1 MSIARSLTLPIA
13 FLSLIAI
20 PTICLVQP
28 IEAQQLA
35 ATIEKDLLVFDS
47 GSALDAGLRAE
58 NLTLL
63 FDGQEQSVVAAQ
75 PLDSAAANRADQ
87 WRIVVYVDPAL
98 ASPLGLEESIA
109 TIASSAE
116 TLTRLGSVE
125 IVVAD
130 PFADLFLEPTRSAD
144 EVIDALA
151 DLEDYSDAA
160 GEILSLRQEMIE
172 AQESGDSEGLESIV
186 AEEGSLQSSQR
197 TEFLAWIAANP
208 QSSRPHCV
216 IFLQDGYD
224 LNPFG
229 ALPRSPSGDL
239 GDRVFQGLSQ
249 EQQTL
254 AAVLASQGW
263 IALSLAPPRARD
275 GLLKSREDALWMLTE
290 PTGGSLITNPE
301 EWQSALR
308 VLQTASRIRAQFSG
322 VVDGIPRPV
331 VLRTT
336 DGRRLRTSQWLA
348 LGTPLP
354 ISEIRAHRELQD
366 PGLAQGDLE
375 IRSVLRP
382 DQDGVAR
389 DGGLPAILEAMVPLG
404 DLANSEAIFRITF
417 LLVRLDEPPAIG
429 HQLVDPGAIRGST
442 WLFRKRLELPSE
454 IEGAVIVIEDLES
467 GKWGATTVEPSEAG
481 FGTSQRGVV
490 EWNDPSV
497 DRVGTASRAAPARQ
511 TSAIRV
517 LPPRRRP
524 ARGKVKLNTLV
535 STPIIRR
542 VDFYLDGDKVDS
554 DDRPPFGTT
563 VDLGDEVATHTVK
576 AVAYGSGDARLGE
589 HEVTLN
595 PGRDTFQVRITEI
608 QEQLADGTIEVKAE
622 VQVPIGKELD
632 RLEFFQND
640 TRVEVHQRP
649 PFAVELPKPD
659 SGATDFVRV
668 VAYLKDGTWIDDAQ
682 LLESTG
688 LSERLDVNLVELHV
702 MVTDRRGDPVT
713 DLGLEDFTVKLGG
726 AEQVVER
733 LALAQDVPLILGLVV
748 DTSESMWALMPD
760 TKKAGAQFL
769 TASLDEGDSAFL
781 VDFDTQPRLAHGIT
795 EEVVDLLRTFNG
807 LTADGYTALYDATIF
822 SMLQFEETRG
832 RKALVLLTD
841 GDDYKS
847 KYGPRRCV
855 QYGKRLGVPVYV
867 ISLAAIQNRRRN
879 ARRPELE
886 GLAESTGGQVFYINE
901 MSELSQAYSR
911 IDRELRSQYVLTF
924 STDRFLAEEELD
936 AVDVEVDKKGLQVRA
951 IVGGQQVQ

>member
-1 MSIARSLTLPIA
+1 MSIAKVLPLPIA
-13 FLSLIAI
+13 FLIWCAI
-20 PTICLVQP
+20 PTVYLVGP
-28 IEAQQLA
+28 IEAQQLS
-35 ATIEKDLLVFDS
+35 ATIEKDLLVFDTAS
-47 GSALDAGLRAE
+47 DRDVGLHKE
-58 NLTLL
+58 SLSLL
-63 FDGQEQSVVAAQ
+63 FDGQEQAVVAVE
-75 PLDSAAANRADQ
+75 PLDTSGTSQADR

-116 TLTRLGSVE
+116 KLTRLGSVE

-130 PFADLFLEPTRSAD
+130 PFADQFLEPTRSAD
-144 EVIDALA
+144 QLIDALA
-151 DLEDYSDAA
+151 DLEDYTDAA
-160 GEILSLRQEMIE
+160 GEVISLRQEMIE
-172 AQESGDSEGLESIV
+172 AQESGDSEGMEAIV

-197 TEFLAWIAANP
+197 TEFLAWIAATP
-208 QSSRPHCV
+208 QSSRPTCV

-229 ALPRSPSGDL
+229 ALPRSPASDL
-239 GDRVFQGLSQ
+239 GDRAFQALSQ

-254 AAVLASQGW
+254 AAVLASEGW

-290 PTGGSLITNPE
+290 PTGGSMVTNSD

-308 VLQTASRIRAQFSG
+308 VLQTASRVRAQFSG
-322 VVDGIPRPV
+322 FVDGIPRPV
-331 VLRTT
+331 VLRT
-336 DGRRLRTSQWLA
+336 DNGRRLRTSQWLA

-354 ISEIRAHRELQD
+354 ISEIRAHRELED
-366 PGLAQGDLE
+366 PGLSQGDLE

-382 DQDGVAR
+382 DQEGVPR

-404 DLANSEAIFRITF
+404 DLANSAAIFRVTL
-417 LLVRLDEPPAIG
+417 LLVRLDEPPAIA
-429 HQLVDPGAIRGST
+429 HQLVDPGSIRGSA
-442 WLFRKRLELPSE
+442 WLYRKRLELPSE
-454 IEGAVIVIEDLES
+454 VEGAVVVIEDLES
-467 GKWGATTVEPSEAG
+467 GKWGVTTVEPSEAG
-481 FGTSQRGVV
+481 FATSDSGVV

-497 DRVGTASRAAPARQ
+497 DRVASAPRAASARQ
-511 TSAIRV
+511 SSAIRV

-554 DDRPPFGTT
+554 DDRPPFGAT
-563 VDLGDEVATHTVK
+563 VDLGDDVATHTVK

-589 HEVTLN
+589 HEVVLN

-608 QEQLADGTIEVKAE
+608 QEQLTDGSIEVAAE
-622 VQVPIGKELD
+622 AQLPIGKELD
-632 RLEFFQND
+632 RVEFFLNE
-640 TRVEVHQRP
+640 TMVEVQQRP
-649 PFAVELPKPD
+649 PFAVELPRPE

-682 LLESTG
+682 LLASTG

-702 MVTDRRGDPVT
+702 MVSDRQGDPVT
-713 DLGLEDFTVKLGG
+713 DLELEDFTVRLGG
-726 AEQVVER
+726 AEQTVER
-733 LALAQDVPLILGLVV
+733 LAFAQEVPLILGLVV

-795 EEVVDLLRTFNG
+795 EEVVDLLRAFNS

-832 RKALVLLTD
+832 RRALVVLTD

-936 AVDVEVDKKGLQVRA
+936 AVDVEVDKKGLEVRA